1 MRWDSPATSRIGCAS
16 FPKERLSRTRL
27 RPSFSPI
34 RRTSAP
40 GDSSAASSMPS
51 AFERPD
57 GAGFTSDDVQCLGNV
72 FVMLATQER
81 QERTMPA
88 STKSSDA
95 FLGAVNNVDSKA
107 VAYALA
113 EADHKSYVVFETTDF
128 SDLVAQMLASGS

>member
-1 MRWDSPATSRIGCAS
+1 
-16 FPKERLSRTRL
+16 
-27 RPSFSPI
+27 
-34 RRTSAP
+34 
-40 GDSSAASSMPS
+40 
-51 AFERPD
+51 
-57 GAGFTSDDVQCLGNV
+57 
-72 FVMLATQER
+72 TQER

-128 SDLVAQMLASGS
+128 SDLVAQMLASGSAVCLYQQRAEFGPERSDRGAYLRIGGGPMRSRDSIR